1 MEVERERV
9 GEGFV
14 SLIRIVIVVVS
25 GWREIQ
31 LVKRRL
37 VEGKDRQMESENQ
50 RQKSCLLSASSYSV
64 PFVSARSLSILRKRP
79 VNRGSPERGEIG
91 CDEPE
96 TALFSSA
103 IGV

>member
-1 MEVERERV
+1 MEVKRGTV
-9 GEGFV
+9 GEELV
-14 SLIRIVIVVVS
+14 SLMRIVIAVELDS
-25 GWREIQ
+25 REIQ

-37 VEGKDRQMESENQ
+37 VEVKDRQMESENQ